1 MNPSDSTTGRPDRSH
16 ALSALRNAVSG
27 AVLTP
32 DDPAYEAECTGHNLL
47 HVARPAVVVGAVAV
61 EDVVAAVRFARS
73 QDMPVAVRNAGHQ
86 TVLPEGPG
94 EWLLITTGRMDDVCV
109 DPRAR
114 TATVG
119 AGARWRKV
127 VDASAKHGLAPL
139 AGSAP
144 GVGVLGY
151 TLGGGIGPLLSRSHG
166 YAADHV
172 RRMDMVTAD
181 GEVLRVTPQSDPE
194 LFWALLGCKGN
205 FGVVVSMEFALFP
218 VTRFY
223 GGGLYFRG
231 EDTAQVLAVWRE
243 WLTTLDEDTTTSVAV
258 QRLPEVPDLPDVLRG
273 SFVLHVRVGHQ
284 GPASRG
290 EVLVAPLRRAAVC
303 LLDTLAERPVTEVG
317 EIHVDPVRP
326 APVSG
331 TSVGLR
337 EFSAATAEAFTA
349 LTDADSGCPLASV
362 EIRALGGALDRQ
374 PPVPNA
380 VPSRGLP
387 FVSFAFGVAEG
398 ERAEPA
404 QKYLAAYAEGMSP
417 WADRRDIV
425 NFLSPESAFD
435 EAEMRRVFGEERYT
449 RLAAVKRRLDP
460 GNVFRLN
467 HNVLPG

>member
-1 MNPSDSTTGRPDRSH
+1 MNPTDSTTGRRDRPH
-16 ALSALRNAVSG
+16 ALSALRQAVTG

-47 HVARPAVVVGAVAV
+47 HLARPTVVVGAAAV

-73 QDMPVAVRNAGHQ
+73 RDMPVAVRGAGHQ

-94 EWLLITTGRMDDVCV
+94 EWLLITTSRMDDIRV
-109 DPRAR
+109 DPRMR

-119 AGARWRKV
+119 AGARWREV
-127 VDASAKHGLAPL
+127 VDASAKHGLTPL

-144 GVGVLGY
+144 DVGVLGY

-172 RRMDMVTAD
+172 HRMDVVTAD
-181 GEVLRVTPQSDPE
+181 GEVLRVTPDSAPE

-205 FGVVVSMEFALFP
+205 FGVVVAMEFALFP

-231 EDTAQVLAVWRE
+231 EDTARVLDVWRA
-243 WLTTLDEDTTTSVAV
+243 WLPTLDEDTTTSVAV
-258 QRLPEVPDLPDVLRG
+258 QRLPDSPDLPDVLRG
-273 SFVLHVRVGHQ
+273 SFVLHVRIGHL

-290 EVLVAPLRRAAVC
+290 DRLVAPLRCAAVC
-303 LLDTLAERPVTEVG
+303 LLDTLAERPVTELG

-326 APVSG
+326 APVAG
-331 TSVGLR
+331 TSLGLR
-337 EFSAATAEAFTA
+337 EFSAAAAEAFTA

-362 EIRALGGALDRQ
+362 EIRALGGALDRR

-387 FVSFAFGVAEG
+387 FVSFAFGVAEA
-398 ERAEPA
+398 ERTASVRE
-404 QKYLAAYAEGMSP
+404 YLASYAEGMSP
-417 WADRRDIV
+417 WADRRDIA
-425 NFLSPESAFD
+425 NFLSPATAFD
-435 EAEMRRVFGEERYT
+435 EAEMRRVFGRDRYT
-449 RLAAVKRRLDP
+449 RLAAVKRRFDP
-460 GNVFRLN
+460 DNVFRLN